1 MKDIMKKTI
10 LITGSTDGLGF
21 ETVKMLVSKDH
32 NVLIHGRNETKLKRV
47 KQELSEI
54 GSDGQIESYLAD
66 LSNLSEVNKLTDE
79 IIEKHNKI
87 DVLINNAGVFVS
99 AERLTD
105 DRLDIRFVVNS
116 IAPYLLT
123 QNLLPIM
130 DSTGRVINL
139 SSAAQASVNIKAMTG
154 HTMIMD
160 NDMAYA
166 QSKLALTMW
175 SFDMA
180 NKIGDGGPAVVA
192 VNPKSMLGTEMVK
205 QAYGVKG
212 VDISIGANILC
223 KAALSDEF
231 ADSSGKYFDNDIG
244 QFSYP
249 HPDALNPTKC
259 QEVVSAIDELLSKLF
274 Q

>member
-1 MKDIMKKTI
+1 MKKTI

-21 ETVKMLVSKDH
+21 ETAKMLVSMGH
-32 NVLIHGRNETKLKRV
+32 NVLIHGRNETKLQRV
-47 KQELSEI
+47 TQELSEI
-54 GSDGQIESYLAD
+54 VGNGHVESYLAD
-66 LSNLSEVNKLTDE
+66 LSNLSEVNKLASE
-79 IIEKHNKI
+79 IIEKHHKI

-99 AERLTD
+99 SERLTS

-123 QNLLPIM
+123 RTLLPKM

-139 SSAAQASVNIKAMTG
+139 SSAAQASVNIEAMTG
-154 HTMIMD
+154 HNIIMN

-180 NKIGDGGPAVVA
+180 NKIGDSGPAIVA

-212 VDISIGANILC
+212 VDISIGVNILC

-244 QFSYP
+244 QFSSP
-249 HPDALNPTKC
+249 HPDALHPAKC
-259 QEVVSAIDELLSKLF
+259 QEVVSAIDELLAA
-274 Q
+274 